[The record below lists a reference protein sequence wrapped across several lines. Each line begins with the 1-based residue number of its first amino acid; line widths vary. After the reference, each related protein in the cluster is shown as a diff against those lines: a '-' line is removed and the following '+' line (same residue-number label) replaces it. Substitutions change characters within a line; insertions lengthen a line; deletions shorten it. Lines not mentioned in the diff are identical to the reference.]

1 LWYNVTN
8 ELNIIII
15 MVNQELWESVL
26 AQIQLNISQA
36 NFNAWFKN
44 TKISSIDGPEIFIS
58 VPNSFTKEWLE
69 NKYNKII
76 LKTLNET
83 AGRKLKKI
91 NYCIDN
97 KDKLSFKNY
106 IKHPVNTSQLE
117 FTQLKINQSTNLNP
131 RYTFENFVV
140 GPFNELPHAAARAVA
155 QNPGSFY
162 NPLFI
167 YGGVGLGKTHLMQA
181 IGNEIYQN
189 LPDKKIRY
197 ISVEKFTSEVVSSIR
212 NKSMDKFKEKY
223 REIDILIIDDIQ
235 FLSGKE
241 KTQEEFF
248 HTFNVLY
255 ENNKQIVI
263 SSDRPPRS
271 IQALAERLKS
281 RFEGGMITD
290 ISHPDVETRMAIL
303 KTKAQEKD
311 VDFSDEVYLYLA
323 TNIQN
328 NIRELEGALNKLIAH
343 QNLKNQKIDIKKTK
357 EIFKDLFKSSV
368 NVVTP
373 KKVMKAISQFYDIKE
388 KELSEPSRKKEIV
401 RPRQIAMH
409 ILRNDLNHSLPF
421 IGRMFGG
428 RDHTTV
434 MYSCD
439 KIEKELETN
448 ENLKEEIELIKQ
460 YISSL

>member
-1 LWYNVTN
+1 
-8 ELNIIII
+8 

-357 EIFKDLFKSSV
+357 KIFKDLFKSSV

>member
-1 LWYNVTN
+1 
-8 ELNIIII
+8 

-343 QNLKNQKIDIKKTK
+343 QNLKNQNIDIKKTK